1 MSGSLFYDHF
11 FLVGWFWQGFL
22 HFYGT
27 IPLASNENTALK
39 LEVKHEHNAMLEQEY
54 ALLQPQNEAF
64 NRNHH
69 FNYNHEAESGF
80 SVITVTKTSQ
90 HIPSASLTA
99 FINYS
104 VLPSRPCEAS
114 LSWALMYQCWRR
126 KGHRDAFQILCWK
139 RGFVELGRVGEH
151 SIWALNSVV
160 QWGQTV
166 VVWHNTALKKDIVWT
181 WMILSST
188 LTPLLL
194 QRHIQYSRLA
204 LT

>member
-27 IPLASNENTALK
+27 IPLASKENTALK

-64 NRNHH
+64 NRNYH

-80 SVITVTKTSQ
+80 SVKTIAKTCQ

-139 RGFVELGRVGEH
+139 GDLWNWAELG
-151 SIWALNSVV
+151 
-160 QWGQTV
+160 
-166 VVWHNTALKKDIVWT
+166 NTPSGPWIMWYSKVK
-181 WMILSST
+181 
-188 LTPLLL
+188 LLL
-194 QRHIQYSRLA
+194 CGTIQPWRR
-204 LT
+204 T